1 MALFDF
7 LSRKKEPLPL
17 PYTTDIHSHILPG
30 VDDGSPNVETSLFL
44 VENMAKWGIKQ
55 AIATP
60 HVTEGKFENTPDI
73 LDPAL
78 EELQSAV
85 ASAGI
90 GIDIIRSSE
99 NRIDDFFRQQLQAGL
114 ITTFPNNYIL
124 VENSFMQEAIMLD
137 KFLFDLKVNGFHP
150 ILAHPERYFY
160 YHEQPERYSQLHRAG
175 NLFQV
180 NILSLAGAYGREE
193 KRAAEKLIEK
203 GFVDFLATDLHSP
216 YHVEIIDAYLRTK
229 DARRHFEALT
239 GRLLNDRLFT
249 PRPTTHS

>member
-7 LSRKKEPLPL
+7 LSRKNEPIQL

-30 VDDGSPNVETSLFL
+30 VDDGSPDVDTSIFL
-44 VENMAKWGIKQ
+44 VQNMVKWGISNI
-55 AIATP
+55 IATP
-60 HVTEGKFENTPDI
+60 HITEGSFQNTPDI

-78 EELQSAV
+78 EELQEAV
-85 ASAGI
+85 KKAA
-90 GIDIIRSSE
+90 IDVRISRSSE
-99 NRIDDFFRQQLQAGL
+99 NRLDDFFCRQLQAGL
-114 ITTFPNNYIL
+114 ITTFPNRYLL
-124 VENSFMQEAIMLD
+124 VENSFLQEPIMLD
-137 KFLFDLKVNGFHP
+137 KFLFDLKVAGYNP

-160 YHEQPERYSQLHRAG
+160 YHAISPERYTQLHRAG

-216 YHVEIIDAYLRTK
+216 RHVEIIDAYLRTK

-239 GRLLNDRLFT
+239 GRLLNDRVFI
-249 PRPTTHS
+249 PHE